1 MGPPSTQTY
10 ELIAT
15 GRLVHDGDPLLALHV
30 ANTTAVLTDRGMKV
44 TRSKHGST
52 RPNVAAVA
60 MVRAVAMAMLEV
72 PTPFV
77 RKPRTAV
84 GF

>member
-1 MGPPSTQTY
+1 
-10 ELIAT
+10 
-15 GRLVHDGDPLLALHV
+15 
-30 ANTTAVLTDRGMKV
+30 MKV

-77 RKPRTAV
+77 RKPRQAV